1 MIKAVFIL
9 VIVIPLLAL
18 IIHSKKKQ
26 YGFLKD
32 LIGGGTP
39 ESQTEILQIKKEYE
53 KYSSQQLFDLLSTK
67 QLSPKETLIVN
78 QILKERN

>member
-1 MIKAVFIL
+1 MVKVVFLL

-18 IIHSKKKQ
+18 IMYSKKKR
-26 YGFLKD
+26 YGFIKD

-39 ESQTEILQIKKEYE
+39 ESQKEILQVKKEYE
-53 KYSSQQLFDLLSTK
+53 KFSSHELFHLLSSK
-67 QLSPKETLIVN
+67 QLSPKEVLIVN